1 MTNGIHFR
9 VVVKSTCLNNMYHY
23 RYQERTPN
31 IIFGGGLG
39 GVSGLRVCLRVAG
52 SGMGRLCLGERLG
65 VSTALCPPG

>member
-31 IIFGGGLG
+31 TSIGNIRNHL
-39 GVSGLRVCLRVAG
+39 SAYSSVAQFDL
-52 SGMGRLCLGERLG
+52 SMLWW
-65 VSTALCPPG
+65 